1 MRQESQSEE
10 MMKMLWKR
18 MFGSIQKTIFAVI
31 LVLIIVPTA
40 ILGVISYRQ
49 YRKIITENV
58 RVLNQSNTSQIASNI
73 EGIMKN
79 LQNSSLS
86 FYQNEMVREYL
97 LARDP
102 DEVEQ
107 AWYSLNQYVLNQIAY
122 EEYIY
127 AVDFVRLDGRRY
139 SSSSVTEGIS
149 GPVKELLMEKS
160 GGPLFRTD
168 IHVAD
173 YGDLRSDELYGY
185 ARCIHDINDIGIP
198 IGFQQIYFKKQNLKR
213 LLNDYRADG
222 EAYYIV
228 EDGRI
233 IISTDPDQEGKAVS
247 EILPNLKLDEE
258 YSSQQ
263 MKVDGTPV
271 MTACARVKYPGWY
284 VVKQISLSQISGE
297 TAVVRQLLITSGILA
312 VVLCALAGFFL
323 SRFVIRPLKRLESS
337 MKHIEEDHFKR
348 KLPETGYEELSL
360 LAKAFNRM
368 SARLDELVNQ
378 VYLAKIRE
386 KDAQIRAM
394 QAYINPHFLYNTLD
408 TICWMSRMEQAG
420 ETCRL
425 IEALSKLFR
434 ASVKDTGKTTTV
446 AGELEHIRNYIMIQ
460 ECRHTDSIEFAVEA
474 DEDLMGCET
483 VRFVLQP
490 LVENAIVH
498 GLEPT
503 GEPGTIWIRI
513 YREENA
519 LIMTVENDGMDADA
533 EELKALMDQ
542 YREGLKGMGLSN
554 VNDRIR
560 LCYGE
565 EYGLRFEKRI
575 PKGLIVRVVQPFILE
590 GDRSAG

>member
-18 MFGSIQKTIFAVI
+18 MFRSLQKTIFAVI

-263 MKVDGTPV
+263 M
-271 MTACARVKYPGWY
+271 
-284 VVKQISLSQISGE
+284 
-297 TAVVRQLLITSGILA
+297 
-312 VVLCALAGFFL
+312 
-323 SRFVIRPLKRLESS
+323 
-337 MKHIEEDHFKR
+337 
-348 KLPETGYEELSL
+348 EL
-360 LAKAFNRM
+360 R
-368 SARLDELVNQ
+368 
-378 VYLAKIRE
+378 
-386 KDAQIRAM
+386 
-394 QAYINPHFLYNTLD
+394 
-408 TICWMSRMEQAG
+408 
-420 ETCRL
+420 
-425 IEALSKLFR
+425 
-434 ASVKDTGKTTTV
+434 
-446 AGELEHIRNYIMIQ
+446 
-460 ECRHTDSIEFAVEA
+460 
-474 DEDLMGCET
+474 
-483 VRFVLQP
+483 
-490 LVENAIVH
+490 
-498 GLEPT
+498 
-503 GEPGTIWIRI
+503 
-513 YREENA
+513 
-519 LIMTVENDGMDADA
+519 
-533 EELKALMDQ
+533 
-542 YREGLKGMGLSN
+542 
-554 VNDRIR
+554 
-560 LCYGE
+560 
-565 EYGLRFEKRI
+565 
-575 PKGLIVRVVQPFILE
+575 
-590 GDRSAG
+590 